1 MEEVDE
7 EEEGRRKRRKMKR
20 AEEGGGKGNEG
31 KEKEEKRGGRG
42 RKGRHFQQNEVCV
55 NFFQK
60 RKEPVLFENLDTT
73 RRETQPRKEKQVF
86 RSLERESGSG
96 LRKAWPYS
104 RVPPLCLSSSN
115 SLE

>member
-7 EEEGRRKRRKMKR
+7 EEEGRRKRRKTKR
-20 AEEGGGKGNEG
+20 AEEGRRKGNEG

-73 RRETQPRKEKQVF
+73 RRETQPRKEK
-86 RSLERESGSG
+86 
-96 LRKAWPYS
+96 YS
-104 RVPPLCLSSSN
+104 RAWRGIQEADSGRPGLTPESHHFA
-115 SLE
+115 